1 MKNESVLKGN
11 AFFEKYIRKH
21 FLKYIIV
28 LAIYIV
34 GFLGGI
40 IFFNQTVIDNEEA
53 EQISQYVLEG
63 IETLKLEDSNIIL
76 NYIKEDF
83 LEFIIMVILSFSLIG
98 VPIIFLLLFIKSVSV
113 GITVSSLIFAGGVG
127 YGLSFSILI
136 FMIPVMLKILMSII
150 LLCSALKLLENILKY
165 QKEMKYEMV
174 RHAFTILII
183 FLVFCGLILYRVF
196 SLNLINN
203 ILI

>member
-21 FLKYIIV
+21 FIKYIIV
-28 LAIYIV
+28 FVIYVI

-40 IFFNQTVIDNEEA
+40 IFFNQTIIDNEEA
-53 EQISQYVLEG
+53 EQISQYVMNG
-63 IETLKLEDSNIIL
+63 VETLKLETSNIIG

-83 LEFIIMVILSFSLIG
+83 GEFVVMGVLSFSLIG
-98 VPIIFLLLFIKSVSV
+98 IPIMFLLLFIKSVSLGV
-113 GITVSSLIFAGGVG
+113 TVSSLIYAVGAG
-127 YGLSFSILI
+127 YGMSFSILV
-136 FMIPVMLKILMSII
+136 FMIPVMLKILISLI

-174 RHAFTILII
+174 RHAFTLLIS
-183 FLVFCGLILYRVF
+183 FLVFCVLMVYRVF
-196 SLNLINN
+196 SLNLVNN
-203 ILI
+203 ILF

>member
-1 MKNESVLKGN
+1 MRNGSVLKGN

-21 FLKYIIV
+21 FLKYIVV
-28 LAIYIV
+28 LVIYVI

-40 IFFNQTVIDNEEA
+40 IFFNQTIIDNEEA
-53 EQISQYVLEG
+53 EQISQYVMNG
-63 IETLKLEDSNIIL
+63 VETLKLETSSIVG

-83 LEFIIMVILSFSLIG
+83 GEFIVMGILSFSLIG
-98 VPIIFLLLFIKSVSV
+98 IPIMFLLLFIKSVSLGV
-113 GITVSSLIFAGGVG
+113 TVSSLIYAGGAG
-127 YGLSFSILI
+127 YGMSFSILV
-136 FMIPVMLKILMSII
+136 FMIPVMLKILISLI

-174 RHAFTILII
+174 RHAFTIFISFLI
-183 FLVFCGLILYRVF
+183 FCILMVYRVF
-196 SLNLINN
+196 SLNLINS

>member
-53 EQISQYVLEG
+53 EQISQYVIEG
-63 IETLKLEDSNIIL
+63 IDTLKVENSNVIG

-83 LEFIIMVILSFSLIG
+83 WEFIIIMVLSFSLIG
-98 VPIIFLLLFIKSVSV
+98 VPIIFLMLFIKSVSI
-113 GITVSSLIFAGGVG
+113 GITVSSLIFAGGAG

-150 LLCSALKLLENILKY
+150 LLCSSLKLLENILKY

-174 RHAFTILII
+174 RHAFTILIT

>member
-21 FLKYIIV
+21 FMKYIIV
-28 LAIYIV
+28 FAIYVI
-34 GFLGGI
+34 GFLSGI
-40 IFFNQTVIDNEEA
+40 IFFNQTIMDNEEA
-53 EQISQYVLEG
+53 EQISQYVMNG
-63 IETLKLEDSNIIL
+63 VETLKLETSNIIG

-83 LEFIIMVILSFSLIG
+83 GEFVVMGVLSFSLIG
-98 VPIIFLLLFIKSVSV
+98 IPIMFLFLFIKSVSLGV
-113 GITVSSLIFAGGVG
+113 TVSSLIYAGGAG
-127 YGLSFSILI
+127 YGMSFSILV
-136 FMIPVMLKILMSII
+136 FMIPVMLKILISLI

-174 RHAFTILII
+174 RHAFTLLIS
-183 FLVFCGLILYRVF
+183 FLVFCVLMVYRVF
-196 SLNLINN
+196 SLNLINS